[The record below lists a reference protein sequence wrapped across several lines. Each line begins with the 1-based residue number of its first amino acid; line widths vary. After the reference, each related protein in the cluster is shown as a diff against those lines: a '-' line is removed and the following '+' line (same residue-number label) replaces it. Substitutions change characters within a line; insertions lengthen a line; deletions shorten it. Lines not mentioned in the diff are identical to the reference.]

1 MARHEMT
8 LRIFRIL
15 HYLETTRQGLMV
27 SEIHQ
32 RLNDD
37 GFSVD
42 KRTVHRDIELLE
54 QAHIPLDK
62 EGSPPESRW
71 RISPFAEIKQ
81 NIQFSYQ
88 EIFSLF
94 VARKSLEHLRGTPI
108 YSALDSVFTKIEKVL
123 GKNSEAFAELLANI
137 EFRPHITW
145 HTSISPVIL
154 DTIYHALEEGH
165 PLHINYR
172 AGAGE
177 NPGQAKQRKVGPEC
191 LYFADGGV
199 YLIAIDIDKNEPRTY
214 ALGRV
219 LDAEMLNNEI
229 YDKKGYSPEKMFKSA
244 FGVLNTGTVSDIEI
258 LVHGPLASY
267 LSERRWHESQ
277 ETIKNSDGTIFKF
290 QVKMNDELV
299 RFVLGMGPSATV
311 IKPAELKQAVSLSAQ
326 QILSLYVKKA
336 A

>member
-1 MARHEMT
+1 
-8 LRIFRIL
+8 
-15 HYLETTRQGLMV
+15 MV

-37 GFSVD
+37 GFAVD

-71 RISPFAEIKQ
+71 RIAPFAEIKQ

-123 GKNSEAFAELLANI
+123 GKNSEVFAELLANI
-137 EFRPHITW
+137 EFRPHMTW

-165 PLHINYR
+165 PLQINYR
-172 AGAGE
+172 AAEGQS
-177 NPGQAKQRKVGPEC
+177 PGQAKQRKVGPEC

-199 YLIAIDIDKNEPRTY
+199 YLIAIDLEKDEPRTY

-229 YDKKGYSPEKMFKSA
+229 YEKKGHSPETMFKSA
-244 FGVLNTGTVSDIEI
+244 LGVLNAGAVISAEI
-258 LVHGPLASY
+258 LVQGPLAAY
-267 LSERRWHESQ
+267 LSERRWHDSQ
-277 ETIKNSDGTIFKF
+277 ETIKKSEGTLFKF
-290 QVKMNDELV
+290 QVKLNDELV

-311 IKPAELKQAVSLSAQ
+311 IKPPELKQAIAQSAE
-326 QILSLYVKKA
+326 QILAQYAKKA